1 MTPSDTRRSRGLR
14 RPAARGI
21 AVAAAA
27 LAATVVATACQP
39 PNFALSVPDSYKS
52 YFTIAAKRCPG
63 VLTPAGLAA
72 QASAES
78 SFDPSAV
85 SPAGAQGLM
94 QIIPDVWSVYGTDA
108 DGDGRADP
116 FTPADSV
123 ATSAKFNC
131 YLAKELSGMDGD
143 PTELRLAAYNA
154 GLAAVQRYDGIPP
167 YPETEEYVR
176 RVTDRTHAFADD
188 FATPAATSSK

>member
-1 MTPSDTRRSRGLR
+1 MANNKSR
-14 RPAARGI
+14 AARRLATGATLVGI
-21 AVAAAA
+21 S
-27 LAATVVATACQP
+27 ATVLAVSACEP
-39 PNFALSVPDSYKS
+39 PDFALSVPAAYKS
-52 YFTIAAKRCPG
+52 YFEIAAKRCPG
-63 VLTPAGLAA
+63 VLTPEGLAA

-78 SFDPSAV
+78 SFDPKAV

-94 QIIPDVWSVYGTDA
+94 QIIPEVWAVYGTDA

-131 YLAKELSGMDGD
+131 YLSTELKVIDGD

-154 GLAAVQRYDGIPP
+154 GLGAVKKYDGIPP
-167 YPETEEYVR
+167 YRETQDYVK
-176 RVTDRTHAFADD
+176 RVAKRTQAFSDD
-188 FATPAATSSK
+188 FVAPVSTDKKGA